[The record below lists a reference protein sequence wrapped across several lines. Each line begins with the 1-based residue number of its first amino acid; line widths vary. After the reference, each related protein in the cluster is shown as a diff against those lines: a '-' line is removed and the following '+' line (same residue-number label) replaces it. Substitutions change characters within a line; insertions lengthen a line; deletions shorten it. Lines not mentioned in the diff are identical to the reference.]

1 MTGDIRQMVTRAL
14 EDAGGIQYLTEQARE
29 NPGPF
34 LALVAKC
41 MPRELIADVGP
52 NLADALL
59 IAMDRR
65 RAQIADARVVSVQDA
80 LPTADR

>member
-1 MTGDIRQMVTRAL
+1 
-14 EDAGGIQYLTEQARE
+14 
-29 NPGPF
+29 
-34 LALVAKC
+34 